1 MAEAVGWDL
10 VREAAEGDAFAR
22 RRLVEATMDGVW
34 TLAMRMLRRAD
45 EADDVVQETYA
56 RALAALP
63 HLVPDGRFEGYL
75 ARVATNL
82 VLERWRRRPAG
93 AAAAQTIAAPAALEP
108 WRAVADRED
117 EQRRLA
123 AVWEGTQRLAPGP
136 RAALLLF
143 YAQDFSCDQIAQVL
157 DAPVGT
163 VKTWLHRARA
173 DVRRTAEAL
182 LDGRGRRTSAKG
194 ADEP

>member
-1 MAEAVGWDL
+1 MAVGWDL
-10 VREAAEGDAFAR
+10 VRSAAEGDAAASG
-22 RRLVEATMDGVW
+22 RLIEATIDDLW
-34 TLAMRMLRRAD
+34 ALAMRLLRRPD
-45 EADDVVQETYA
+45 EADDIVQETYA

-63 HLVPDGRFEGYL
+63 RLVPAGRFEGYL
-75 ARVATNL
+75 ARVATNV
-82 VLERWRRRPAG
+82 VLERWRREPPRESLPDALVS
-93 AAAAQTIAAPAALEP
+93 PAALEP

-123 AVWEGTQRLAPGP
+123 AIWEGTGRLAAEP

-143 YAQDFSCDQIAQVL
+143 YAQGLSCDQIAQVL

-173 DVRRTAEAL
+173 DVRRTAERILNGHAVP
-182 LDGRGRRTSAKG
+182 GETRREEA
-194 ADEP
+194 